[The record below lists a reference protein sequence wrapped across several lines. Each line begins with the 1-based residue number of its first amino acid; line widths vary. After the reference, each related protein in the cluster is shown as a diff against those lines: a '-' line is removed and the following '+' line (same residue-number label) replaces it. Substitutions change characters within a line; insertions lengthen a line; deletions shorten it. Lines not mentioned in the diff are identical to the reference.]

1 MTISNLEFVDTNVLI
16 YAFETGDT
24 KRHKKAKEKI
34 AQLAHDNRGALSAQ
48 VLIEFYSITTGKL
61 RFPPSAARS
70 AMLSFKYWAL
80 HSPQR
85 SDVLQAIVIQQQ
97 HQLSWWD
104 ALIVNSAQQL
114 NASILWTEDLNH
126 NQRIGN
132 VTVRNP
138 FLD

>member
-1 MTISNLEFVDTNVLI
+1 MRVEFVDTNLLV
-16 YAFETGDT
+16 YAFDLGARQ
-24 KRHKKAKEKI
+24 RHLRAKEI
-34 AQLAHDNRGALSAQ
+34 VGTLELERRGAISMQ
-48 VLIEFYSITTGKL
+48 VLIEFYAVATKK
-61 RFPPSAARS
+61 
-70 AMLSFKYWAL
+70 LSFDPAEARTTLASFGKWEIHVPTAADL
-80 HSPQR
+80 IQS
-85 SDVLQAIVIQQQ
+85 SLIQQQ

-132 VTVRNP
+132 LTIKNP